1 MAKLDDDLAKVRA
14 RANELW
20 NDDRKAR
27 TERYIAE
34 IEQTTSAHALNV
46 GERAPDFDLVVAG
59 SEGQR
64 RARLAEAIA
73 RGPVVVSFY
82 RGQW

>member
-1 MAKLDDDLAKVRA
+1 MTTLDDELAKIRA

-20 NDDRKAR
+20 DEDRKAR

-34 IEQTTSAHALNV
+34 IEKTTSANALGI
-46 GERAPDFDLVVAG
+46 GERAPDFELVVAG
-59 SEGQR
+59 SEGR
-64 RARLAEAIA
+64 GTVRLSDAVA
-73 RGPVVVSFY
+73 RGPVAVSFY